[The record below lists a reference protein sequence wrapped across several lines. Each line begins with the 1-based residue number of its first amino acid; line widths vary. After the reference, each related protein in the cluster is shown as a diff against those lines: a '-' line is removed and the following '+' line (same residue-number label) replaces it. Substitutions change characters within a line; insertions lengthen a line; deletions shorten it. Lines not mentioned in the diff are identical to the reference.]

1 MKIKEAELSKKFFH
15 YKEAVD
21 HLNEALNTAK
31 KMELINIKSSKLC
44 QAKICTLMA
53 EC

>member
-15 YKEAVD
+15 YQEAVD

-31 KMELINIKSSKLC
+31 KMEPINAKSSKLC
-44 QAKICTLMA
+44 QAKIRTLMA

>member
-15 YKEAVD
+15 YQEAIN

-31 KMELINIKSSKLC
+31 KM
-44 QAKICTLMA
+44 
-53 EC
+53 